1 MKPPGSAIFLDDD
14 LWQVV
19 KPAIIAASQPGS
31 STPPMPAETQRLYE
45 RIAQKLASDIARGEY
60 KVGQRL
66 PSERELAQS
75 FSVSRPTVREAI
87 IALELDRLVE
97 VRVGS
102 GVYVTH
108 IEPPGGKAGATDIGP
123 FELLEAR
130 RSIEGEAC
138 ALAATRI
145 DDTQLAELV
154 ELVNEMRTE
163 NEHDVVLSED
173 ADRRFHEVIAAATQN
188 SGMIAAVKMLWDA
201 RTRSPQS
208 RSLST
213 KVRATGVKPRI
224 DEHTAILKALRQH
237 DADAARAAMREH
249 LTRVIDNLLKA
260 TEVQELERARQQIA
274 EQRKRYSAS
283 K

>member
-1 MKPPGSAIFLDDD
+1 
-14 LWQVV
+14 
-19 KPAIIAASQPGS
+19 
-31 STPPMPAETQRLYE
+31 MPADSQRLYE
-45 RIAQKLASDIARGEY
+45 RIAQKLANGIAQGEY
-60 KVGQRL
+60 KIGQRL

-75 FSVSRPTVREAI
+75 FEVSRPTVREAI
-87 IALELDRLVE
+87 IALELDGLVE

-102 GVYVTH
+102 GVYVTNL
-108 IEPPGGKAGATDIGP
+108 EPPGGQAGTTDIGP

-145 DDTQLAELV
+145 DDEQLAQLAALV
-154 ELVNEMRTE
+154 TEMRAE

-173 ADRRFHEVIAAATQN
+173 ADRRFHELIAAATQN

-201 RTRSPQS
+201 RARSPQN
-208 RSLST
+208 RLLST
-213 KVRATGVKPRI
+213 KVRASGIKPRI
-224 DEHTAILKALRQH
+224 DEHTAILKALRQR
-237 DADAARAAMREH
+237 DAEGAREAMRDH
-249 LTRVIDNLLKA
+249 LTRVIEALLKA

-274 EQRKRYSAS
+274 EQRKRYALE

>member
-1 MKPPGSAIFLDDD
+1 
-14 LWQVV
+14 
-19 KPAIIAASQPGS
+19 
-31 STPPMPAETQRLYE
+31 MPADTQRLYE
-45 RIAQKLASDIARGEY
+45 RIAQKLATGIARGEY

-66 PSERELAQS
+66 PSERELAQN
-75 FSVSRPTVREAI
+75 FSVSRPTIREAI
-87 IALELDRLVE
+87 IALELDHLVE

-102 GVYVTH
+102 GVYVTNT
-108 IEPPGGKAGATDIGP
+108 EPPGGKAGATDIGP

-138 ALAATRI
+138 ALAAPRI
-145 DDTQLAELV
+145 DDSQLAELAA
-154 ELVNEMRTE
+154 LVNEMRTE

-201 RTRSPQS
+201 RTRSPQN
-208 RSLST
+208 RSLSS
-213 KVRATGVKPRI
+213 KVRATGVKPRV
-224 DEHTAILKALRQH
+224 DEHTAILKALRQR
-237 DADAARAAMREH
+237 DADGAREAMREH
-249 LTRVIDNLLKA
+249 LTRVIDALLKA

-274 EQRKRYSAS
+274 EQRKRYSAN